1 MECGVGEEG
10 SLGGCG
16 DREEIIG
23 SMAGNSGDEV
33 GGFKFEDTLWERVLE
48 LSDVREGEI
57 AAHLERVKS
66 FTLSCSFRG
75 VKEGK

>member
-1 MECGVGEEG
+1 MECGVGEDG

-16 DREEIIG
+16 DEGEIIG
-23 SMAGNSGDEV
+23 SMAGNFGDEV
-33 GGFKFEDTLWERVLE
+33 GWFKFEDTLWERVLE
-48 LSDVREGEI
+48 LNDVREREI
-57 AAHLERVKS
+57 VAHLERVKS